1 MNEQEKEIILETI
14 KSIKALVSIAM
25 QEIADNICSS
35 VDKKYNRFN
44 YVLDL
49 GEDTIKELEKLS
61 SGQYGEPKE
70 GLCRKGE

>member
-1 MNEQEKEIILETI
+1 MNEHEKEIILETI

-49 GEDTIKELEKLS
+49 GEDTIKELEKVMNGEY
-61 SGQYGEPKE
+61 SGQDKKAGEE
-70 GLCRKGE
+70 